1 MIPVERIGSCTMGRV
16 QRKIFKII
24 KKPTAQKNL
33 LLVCKHSQVL
43 QILRMLNTTIQILIK
58 GYYSKGVTLPQ
69 VDYTENDTFFLKG
82 KQPVLDVKYD
92 LVNVEFRLMITKSSF
107 DMQVRLTFKN
117 TKHEIPISEQPINYV
132 LDWSVSTWQEI
143 FLNNIN
149 YLLIVLPV
157 FVFQFI

>member
-1 MIPVERIGSCTMGRV
+1 
-16 QRKIFKII
+16 
-24 KKPTAQKNL
+24 
-33 LLVCKHSQVL
+33 
-43 QILRMLNTTIQILIK
+43 MLNTTIQILIK

-82 KQPVLDVKYD
+82 KWPVLDVKYD
-92 LVNVEFRLMITKSSF
+92 LVNVEFRLMITKSPF

-117 TKHEIPISEQPINYV
+117 TKHEIHISEQPINYV

>member
-1 MIPVERIGSCTMGRV
+1 MIPVERIGSCTMGRE

-82 KQPVLDVKYD
+82 KWPVLDVKYD

-117 TKHEIPISEQPINYV
+117 TKHEIHISEQPINYV